1 MARMVPLELIILLSF
16 AVSGLLS
23 GCATLPDTSKI
34 IADIQPDHRPPR
46 IASSRGLLS
55 PQQSKQILGRLK
67 SSVEPTDILNNHLT
81 VMEVL
86 SGKPIVKGNKVELLI
101 DGPATYAAM
110 FKAIENARNHVNM
123 ETYIFEDDET
133 GRKLADLLVRK
144 QQEGVQVN
152 LIYDSVGSITTPPA
166 FFQALRDKGVSV
178 LEYNPVNPL
187 KARRKWRLTRR
198 DHRKILV
205 VDGSIAITGGVNIS
219 HVYSS
224 MFFGNETRG
233 TSEIPWRDTDVL
245 IEGPVVAQ
253 FQELFFN
260 TWKWQKGP
268 EIRDRDYFPELDAKG
283 SDLVQVI
290 QSSPGEKRRTT
301 FIMYLSGIMSAE
313 RTIHLTN
320 SYFVPDRQMVN
331 ALTEAAK
338 SGVDVKLILPR
349 NSDSQLAMN
358 AGRYYYEELL
368 EAGVKLYELR
378 NALLHAKTAVIDE
391 VWSTVGST
399 NMDFLSFSTNN
410 EVNAIIL
417 SSRFA
422 AEMED
427 MFSRDLE
434 QSDIITKEKWDKR
447 PISDRIREW
456 FAHLFSRLL

>member
-1 MARMVPLELIILLSF
+1 MTSRNLLLLLITTLTSI
-16 AVSGLLS
+16 VS
-23 GCATLPDTSKI
+23 GCATLPDSSKI
-34 IADIQPDHRPPR
+34 IANVPESRRPPR

-55 PQQSKQILGRLK
+55 AKQSKAILERLQ
-67 SSVEPTDILNNHLT
+67 SGTGPTDILSRHLT
-81 VMEVL
+81 VMETL
-86 SGKPIVKGNKVELLI
+86 SGNPVVKGNKAELLI

-110 FKAIENARNHVNM
+110 FREIENATDHINM

-133 GRKLADLLVRK
+133 GRRLADLLIRK

-152 LIYDSVGSITTPPA
+152 VIYDSVGSVGTSPA
-166 FFQALRDKGVSV
+166 FFQSMRDKGISV

-187 KARRKWRLTRR
+187 KARKKWRITRR

-205 VDGSIAITGGVNIS
+205 VDGRIAITGGVNIS

-224 MFFGNETRG
+224 LFFGDKQQKAG
-233 TSEIPWRDTDVL
+233 EIPWRDTDVL
-245 IEGPVVAQ
+245 IEGPAVAQ
-253 FQELFFN
+253 FQELFFK

-268 EIRDRDYFPELDAKG
+268 EIRNRNYFPKLEEKG
-283 SDLVQVI
+283 GDLVQVI

-301 FIMYLSGIMSAE
+301 FIMYVSGIMSAE
-313 RTIHLTN
+313 KSIHLTN
-320 SYFVPDRQMVN
+320 SYFVPDRQLVK
-331 ALTEAAK
+331 ALTDAAG
-338 SGVDVKLILPR
+338 SGVDVEIILPKK
-349 NSDSQLAMN
+349 SDSQLALN

-378 NALLHAKTAVIDE
+378 DALLHAKTAVIDG

-422 AEMED
+422 AEMEH
-427 MFSRDLE
+427 MFT
-434 QSDIITKEKWDKR
+434 SDKEKSDPITIENWRER
-447 PISDRIREW
+447 PLADRIREW
-456 FAHLFSRLL
+456 FAHLFANLL